1 MHDYYALGLKDTA
14 AIPNN
19 EFSSIL
25 FIAAHGGLAYLP
37 CLSGKLGARIILLV
51 LLISLC
57 VGGHFHCN
65 R

>member
-14 AIPNN
+14 AISSN
-19 EFSSIL
+19 ELL

-37 CLSGKLGARIILLV
+37 CLSGKLGARTILLV